1 MTLETI
7 RLAAQ
12 EVASSNRLSWLQ
24 PLRSAALSRIE
35 LDGLPTKA
43 LEEWRYTDIGPAL
56 AMQTETCIPSEEQS
70 SPALLSGGG
79 SIVFTTGESV
89 FAAGHAE
96 IGEPGL
102 QMRSFRDLASEERA
116 SIAALMGTLS
126 GLKCSSIADLNMA
139 LLDDGM
145 LLEIAPEAELS
156 RPVEIMI
163 GNSTRQQ
170 SRIVVRLGA
179 GATAT
184 IVAHHR
190 HGGSQVT
197 NTVFDIEAGPGSRLS
212 LLRLQ
217 VESQT
222 ATHLSCLRL
231 LLEADAEVSLQ
242 QLDLGGHLSRSE
254 LLAALQ
260 GADSRLQSHSL
271 LLADSDRHVDQY
283 SRVAHIGERST
294 SRQVVRSIADG
305 TGRAVF
311 NGRIVVAKTAS
322 GTDAALTNQ
331 NMLLSGG
338 AEIDTRPELEI
349 DTDDVRCSHGA
360 TTGQLDVNSLFYLRS
375 RGIDLETAR
384 QMLIGAF
391 ARSIVEQTPA
401 LIPKAALEAL
411 LARQRPEW
419 SNWSS
424 L

>member
-24 PLRSAALSRIE
+24 PLRSAALSRLE

-56 AMQTETCIPSEEQS
+56 AMQRETCLLSEKQS

-79 SIVFTTGESV
+79 SIVFATGESA

-145 LLEIAPEAELS
+145 LLEIAPDAELS

>member
-12 EVASSNRLSWLQ
+12 EVASSNRLNWLQ

-35 LDGLPTKA
+35 LDGLPTRA

-56 AMQTETCIPSEEQS
+56 AMQRETSLPCETPS
-70 SPALLSGGG
+70 SPALLSGGD
-79 SIVFTTGESV
+79 SIIFATGESAL
-89 FAAGHAE
+89 AAGHAE

-102 QMRSFRDLASEERA
+102 RMRSFRDLASEERT

-145 LLEIAPEAELS
+145 LLEVAPEAELS

-260 GADSRLQSHSL
+260 GTDSRLQSHSL
-271 LLADSDRHVDQY
+271 LLADGDRHVDQY

-311 NGRIVVAKTAS
+311 NGRIVVTKTAS
-322 GTDAALTNQ
+322 GTDATLTNQ

-375 RGIDLETAR
+375 RGIGLEAAR

-401 LIPKAALEAL
+401 LIPKSALEVL